1 MTHMWTDVLHILP
14 WAILACLLTIGIE
27 LAVLALLRGR
37 SIVVNIAA
45 LVGVPIIAVLV
56 FVVFISG
63 FMFTTELRWTAVTCA
78 LIAVAVVPAA
88 VMLGRRIAMTGM
100 AAETRRAAERAGE
113 ASRRELVAWVS
124 HDLRTPLA
132 GIRAMSEALEDAVVV
147 DPAEIA
153 GYARRIN
160 TETVRLSGMV
170 DDLFELSRINA
181 GALNLA
187 FHNIAVE
194 GLVADVLESTAPSA
208 RQRGIVLHAR
218 ADGRW
223 PTVSGSD
230 AELTRILRNLLVN
243 AVRHTPDD
251 GSVTVVAGSDGVEA
265 WLAVHDE
272 CGGIPEHDLPKV
284 FDVAFRGEPA
294 RPAAQDRAT
303 TGAGLGL
310 AIARGLVELHGGR
323 IAVRNDGDGCRFE
336 VRLPLAA

>member
-1 MTHMWTDVLHILP
+1 MWNDVVHILP
-14 WAILACLLTIGIE
+14 WAAAACLFTVGVELT
-27 LAVLALLRGR
+27 VLALLRRR
-37 SIVVNIAA
+37 SVAVNIAA
-45 LVGVPIIAVLV
+45 LVGVPIVAVLL

-63 FMFTTELRWTAVTCA
+63 FMFTTELRWTAVTCI
-78 LIAVAVVPAA
+78 LIAIAVVPAA
-88 VMLGRRIAMTGM
+88 VMLGRRIALTGL

-147 DPAEIA
+147 DRAEVA
-153 GYARRIN
+153 VYARRIN
-160 TETVRLSGMV
+160 SETVRLSALV

-181 GALNLA
+181 GALKLA
-187 FHNIAVE
+187 FHRIHVQE
-194 GLVADVLESTAPSA
+194 LVADVLESTAAAA
-208 RQRGIVLHAR
+208 RQRGITVRAE

-223 PTVSGSD
+223 PTIAGSD
-230 AELTRILRNLLVN
+230 AELTRVLRNLLVN
-243 AVRHTPDD
+243 AIRHTPDD
-251 GSVTVVAGSDGVEA
+251 GAVTVIAGSDGVEA
-265 WLAVHDE
+265 WLAVRDE
-272 CGGIPEHDLPKV
+272 CGGIPEADLPKV

-323 IAVRNDGDGCRFE
+323 IAVRNDGPGCRFE
-336 VRLPLAA
+336 VRLPAAV